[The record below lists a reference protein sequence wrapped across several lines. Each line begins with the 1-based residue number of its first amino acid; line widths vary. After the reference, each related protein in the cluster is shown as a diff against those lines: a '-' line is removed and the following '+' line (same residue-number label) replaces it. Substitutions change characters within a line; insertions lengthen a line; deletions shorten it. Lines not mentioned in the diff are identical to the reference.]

1 MFVESHLST
10 VLELQEKSFALL
22 RWVRG
27 ALRDGRLSF
36 GIVHSNA
43 DSAIVAQEWIERH
56 RAGIPADVR
65 PNAEQT
71 AMFARLFVSFLTTSY
86 RLKANAI
93 RKVSDCGCR
102 CSCCS
107 YLQAGPNIELR
118 TPTKKDFATARE
130 LKQIYLRRLSAE
142 SGLEISSADIEAI
155 FANASLRVSLSA
167 ATWASELIRRSEFAS
182 QGTAVLALWREYADQ
197 ERSSKGKVTMTA
209 RTFID
214 AEKMVLAALQNES
227 G

>member
-36 GIVHSNA
+36 AIVHTNA

-56 RAGIPADVR
+56 RAGIPADAR
-65 PNAEQT
+65 PNAAQT
-71 AMFARLFVSFLTTSY
+71 TMFARLFVSFLTTSF

-93 RKVSDCGCR
+93 RIVSDCGCR

-118 TPTKKDFATARE
+118 TPTKKDFGTARE

-142 SGLEISSADIEAI
+142 SGSEISPAAIEAI
-155 FANASLRVSLSA
+155 FANSSLGASLSA

-182 QGTAVLALWREYADQ
+182 QGTAVLALWREFAEQ
-197 ERSSKGKVTMTA
+197 QRSSKGQVRMTA
-209 RTFID
+209 KTFID
-214 AEKMVLAALQNES
+214 AENLILAAMKGES